1 MLQFKF
7 IMSKKLFNTPEEVLQ
22 LFKERRLPQN
32 FCIVPFTNLIFN
44 PGGRISVCREKGTD
58 HTIGHLENNSLDEIW
73 NNTYI
78 RNWREE
84 FLTGDVKICKN
95 EQNNFACNL
104 LSSNYH
110 FYDEASL
117 NVIQSKKI
125 LKVTA
130 NFNGQCNLECKMC
143 HIWQM
148 ENGYYDKN
156 NFWKNAATDFFPYI
170 KEIELLSGEPFIQ
183 KDTYKLIDIISAIN
197 RSCYWAFTTNAHW
210 KLTPTIEKCLD
221 RINIKTIIISI
232 DSLNP
237 VTFAEIRKGGSLK
250 KLFQTIEDLLA
261 YEKTRLTRN
270 KSALGLTLH
279 FTAMRE
285 NFLEALDLIT
295 FCEQKGV
302 RHSFKT
308 LSTPE
313 NLSVLTLPYD
323 KKIDLLIIF
332 INAAT
337 SNQLKKAMR
346 VAKPLVETLDPVDKA
361 RIYDLM
367 YQKLRASA
375 ANSQQGVV

>member
-1 MLQFKF
+1 
-7 IMSKKLFNTPEEVLQ
+7 MSKKLFNTPEEVLQ
-22 LFKERRLPQN
+22 LFKERNLPKN

-58 HTIGHLENNSLDEIW
+58 HSIGHLEKNSLDEIW
-73 NNTYI
+73 NSAYI
-78 RNWREE
+78 KTWREE

-117 NVIQSKKI
+117 NVVQGKKI

-156 NFWKNAATDFFPYI
+156 NFWKNAETDFFPYV

-183 KDTYKLIDIISAIN
+183 KDTYKLIDLVSAIN
-197 RSCYWAFTTNAHW
+197 SACYWAFTTNAQW
-210 KLTPTIEKCLD
+210 KLTSAIEKYLD
-221 RINIKTIIISI
+221 KINIKTIIISI

-237 VTFAEIRKGGSLK
+237 DTFAEIRKGGSLK
-250 KLFQTIEDLLA
+250 KLLQTIEDLLA
-261 YEKTRLTRN
+261 YEKTRITRS

-295 FCEQKGV
+295 FCEQKGI

-313 NLSVLTLPYD
+313 NLSVLTLPYEE
-323 KKIDLLIIF
+323 KLNLLIRF
-332 INAAT
+332 VNAAN

-346 VAKPLVETLDPVDKA
+346 VAKPLVETLAPVDKA
-361 RIYDLM
+361 TIYDLM
-367 YQKLRASA
+367 FQKLHTSVT
-375 ANSQQGVV
+375 NNPQEVV